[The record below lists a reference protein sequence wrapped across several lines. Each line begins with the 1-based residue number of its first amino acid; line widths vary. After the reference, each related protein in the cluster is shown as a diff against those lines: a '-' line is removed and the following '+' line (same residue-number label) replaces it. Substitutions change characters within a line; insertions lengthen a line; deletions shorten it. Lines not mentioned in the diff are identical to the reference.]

1 MKRKSSVGD
10 KIFVVF
16 NYIVMT
22 LLMFICLY
30 PFYYIF
36 IYSISDPDLAKHGLT
51 FIPKGLTLVN
61 YEKAFQINGILPAA
75 GVSVART
82 VLGTALATSFSVFLG
97 YLFTKPMYCR
107 KFFYRM
113 LVATMY
119 ISGGLIPTFFIWRAY
134 GLLDNFLVYII
145 PGCVSA
151 YHIIL
156 CKTFVENLPAGLEES
171 AKLDG
176 AGTFTIFARIV
187 VPLSKPI
194 VASMVVFDSVAQWNS
209 WVDNKMYASD
219 GNTSMNTLQMVLYNY
234 LNQTNRLQQIL
245 QQLASEGADITD
257 MASQITVTPMS
268 IRMTITMIVMFP
280 ILCVYPYMQKFFVKG
295 LMVGAI
301 KG

>member
-1 MKRKSSVGD
+1 MS
-10 KIFVVF
+10 
-16 NYIVMT
+16 

-36 IYSISDPDLAKHGLT
+36 IYSISDPDMARHGLT
-51 FIPKGLTLVN
+51 ILPKGLTLIN
-61 YEKAFQINGILPAA
+61 YEKAFQMEGILPAA
-75 GVSVART
+75 AVSVTRT
-82 VLGTALATSFSVFLG
+82 VLGTALATSCSVFLG

-107 KFFYRM
+107 KFFYRF

-119 ISGGLIPTFFIWRAY
+119 ISGGIIPTFFVWRAY
-134 GLLDNFLVYII
+134 GLLDNFLVYIV
-145 PGCVSA
+145 PGCINA
-151 YHIIL
+151 YNIIL

-176 AGTFTIFARIV
+176 AGVFTIFAKIV

-219 GNTSMNTLQMVLYNY
+219 GNTKMNTLQLVLYNY
-234 LNQTNRLQQIL
+234 LNQSQRLQAIL
-245 QQLASEGADITD
+245 MQLAQEGVDISD
-257 MASQITVTPMS
+257 MAQSAQPTPMS
-268 IRMTITMIVMFP
+268 IRMTITMIVLFP

>member
-1 MKRKSSVGD
+1 MKKKSSVGD

-16 NYIVMT
+16 NYIVMA

-51 FIPKGLTLVN
+51 FIPKGLTLMN
-61 YEKAFQINGILPAA
+61 YEKAFRIDGILPAA

-82 VLGTALATSFSVFLG
+82 VLGTALATSCSVFLG

-119 ISGGLIPTFFIWRAY
+119 ISGGIIPTFFIWRAY

-145 PGCVSA
+145 PGCISA
-151 YHIIL
+151 YNIIL
-156 CKTFVENLPAGLEES
+156 CKTFVENLPVGLEES

-187 VPLSKPI
+187 APLSKPI

-219 GNTSMNTLQMVLYNY
+219 GNKTMDTLQLVLYNY

-245 QQLASEGADITD
+245 QQLASEGADISD
-257 MASQITVTPMS
+257 MAAQITVTPMS